1 MGVKIKGKYENNFSC
16 SLVHDSGEE
25 VYTDAP
31 KDNNGNGQAFS
42 PTDLVAA
49 ALASCMM
56 TIIAIRANGKNISIG
71 KPTFSVEKI
80 MKTSP
85 RMIQEIKIEIS
96 FSVPLTYNDQTYLES
111 EARKCPVALSLNP
124 EINQNVEFK
133 YG

>member
-1 MGVKIKGKYENNFSC
+1 MGVKIKGQYESNFSC
-16 SLVHDSGEE
+16 SLVHESGEK

-56 TIIAIRANGKNISIG
+56 TIIAIRANSKNISIG
-71 KPTFSVEKI
+71 QPTFLIEKI
-80 MKTSP
+80 MKASP
-85 RMIQEIKIEIS
+85 RMIQEIKIEFT
-96 FSVPLTYNDQTYLES
+96 FSVPLTINDKEYLER
-111 EARKCPVALSLNP
+111 EAKKCPVALSLNP
-124 EINQNVEFK
+124 EINQKVEFK

>member
-1 MGVKIKGKYENNFSC
+1 MGVKIKGQYENNFSC
-16 SLVHDSGEE
+16 SLIHDSGEKI
-25 VYTDAP
+25 YTDAP
-31 KDNNGNGQAFS
+31 KDNNGNGKAFS

-49 ALASCMM
+49 ALASCIM
-56 TIIAIRANGKNISIG
+56 TIIAIRANAKKISIG
-71 KPTFSVEKI
+71 QPTFTIEKI

-96 FSVPLTYNDQTYLES
+96 FSVPLTKNDQKYLES
-111 EARKCPVALSLNP
+111 EARKCPVGFSLNP